1 MSELRDTQQTTSTM
15 EEQYSQ
21 ASNKVNGKVQPAS
34 TDVMPRVVIV
44 GAGFGGLQAARALR
58 HAPVQV
64 TVIDRQNHHLFQPLL
79 YWVATAGLS
88 PADISSPIRSI
99 LKHQKNTTVYLA
111 EVTGV
116 DVEQQRV
123 QTGEH
128 SVPYDYLVLATG
140 AHDNYFGHPEWER
153 NAPGLK
159 SIVDA
164 TSIRRK
170 ILLAFEAAE
179 LESDPAKIR
188 ELLTF
193 VLVGAG
199 PTGVEMAGA
208 IAELAHKAL
217 TRDFRHIDTRMTRIV
232 LVEAMPRILAAFP
245 ESLSRKT
252 AKKLKKMGVEVI
264 TGKPVTNIDE
274 TGVTVDGEHI
284 PAHTIIWSAGVLAS
298 PAGQWL
304 GAETDR
310 AGRVKVAPD
319 LSLPGHPNIFV
330 IGDTASIMQDGKP
343 LPGVA
348 PVAMQAGRYVAS
360 LIAQRVASDKLSG
373 RNVAQPEQVNQP
385 VQPDQHAPFHYHS
398 KGNLATVGRSYAIV
412 QMGRLRL
419 TGLLAWLMWL
429 VVHIYYLIGF
439 RNRFVALF
447 QWAWTYFTYSRG
459 ARLITF
465 DHSDQRSD
473 GLASEKS

>member
-1 MSELRDTQQTTSTM
+1 
-15 EEQYSQ
+15 
-21 ASNKVNGKVQPAS
+21 
-34 TDVMPRVVIV
+34 VIV

-88 PADISSPIRSI
+88 PADISSPIRGI
-99 LKHQKNTTVYLA
+99 LKRQKNTTVYLA

-123 QTGEH
+123 QMGEH
-128 SVPYDYLVLATG
+128 AIPYDYLVLATG
-140 AHDNYFGHPEWER
+140 ARDNYFGHPEWEQD
-153 NAPGLK
+153 APGLK
-159 SIVDA
+159 SITDA

-179 LESDPAKIR
+179 LETDPVKIQ

-199 PTGVEMAGA
+199 PTGVELAGA

-217 TRDFRHIDTRMTRIV
+217 TSDFRHINTRMTRIV
-232 LVEAMPRILAAFP
+232 LVEAAPRILLAFP

-252 AKKLKKMGVEVI
+252 EKKLKKMGVEVI

-274 TGVTVDGEHI
+274 TGVAVDGEHI
-284 PAHTIIWSAGVLAS
+284 PARTIIWSAGVLAS
-298 PAGQWL
+298 PAGRWL

-310 AGRVKVAPD
+310 AGRVKVGSD
-319 LSLPGHPNIFV
+319 LSLPGHPNVFV
-330 IGDTASIMQDGKP
+330 IGDTASVMQDGKP

-360 LIAQRVASDKLSG
+360 LIANRVANKGHQDAQQEQLQQPEPPGQSE
-373 RNVAQPEQVNQP
+373 QPEQ
-385 VQPDQHAPFHYHS
+385 HKPFRYHS

-412 QMGRLRL
+412 QMGGLRL
-419 TGLLAWLMWL
+419 TGLIAWLMWL

-465 DHSDQRSD
+465 DRGKQ
-473 GLASEKS
+473 

>member
-1 MSELRDTQQTTSTM
+1 MEDIQNTTPTKPTTLTTSAVDA
-15 EEQYSQ
+15 
-21 ASNKVNGKVQPAS
+21 ASATPSS
-34 TDVMPRVVIV
+34 TLSADLPRVVII
-44 GAGFGGLQAARALR
+44 GAGFGGLQAARALGK
-58 HAPVQV
+58 APMHV

-88 PADISSPIRSI
+88 PADITSPIRGV
-99 LKHQKNTTVYLA
+99 LKRQQNTEVILA

-116 DVEQQRV
+116 DVENRRV
-123 QTGEH
+123 LIGEH

-159 SIVDA
+159 SITDA
-164 TSIRRK
+164 TSIRRR
-170 ILLAFEAAE
+170 ILLSFETAEAEAAE
-179 LESDPAKIR
+179 GENDPRKIG

-217 TRDFRHIDTRMTRIV
+217 VSDFRHIDTRQSRIV
-232 LVEAMPRILAAFP
+232 LVEAAPRILATFP
-245 ESLSRKT
+245 ESLARKT
-252 AKKLKKMGVEVI
+252 ERKLTRMGVEVL
-264 TGKPVTNIDE
+264 TGKAVTQVDE
-274 TGVTVDGEHI
+274 RGVTLDGEHI
-284 PAHTIIWSAGVLAS
+284 PAHTVIWSAGVSAS
-298 PAGQWL
+298 PAGKWL
-304 GAETDR
+304 GADVDR
-310 AGRVKVAPD
+310 AGRVKVAAD
-319 LSLPGHPNIFV
+319 LSVPDHPEIFV
-330 IGDTASIMQDGKP
+330 IGDTASAMQDGKP

-360 LIAQRVASDKLSG
+360 VIKRRTEGK
-373 RNVAQPEQVNQP
+373 QPLL
-385 VQPDQHAPFHYHS
+385 PFHFRN

-412 QMGRLRL
+412 EMGKLRMA
-419 TGLLAWLMWL
+419 GLIAWAIWL
-429 VVHIYYLIGF
+429 IVHIYYLIGF
-439 RNRFVALF
+439 RNRIVALF

-465 DHSDQRSD
+465 DRS
-473 GLASEKS
+473 ER